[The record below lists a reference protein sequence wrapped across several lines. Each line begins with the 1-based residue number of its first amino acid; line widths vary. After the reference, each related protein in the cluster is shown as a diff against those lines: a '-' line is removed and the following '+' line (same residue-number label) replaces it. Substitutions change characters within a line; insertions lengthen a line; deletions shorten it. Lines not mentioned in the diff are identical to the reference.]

1 VLDSQAL
8 EAEPPLA
15 EEGEGAREVPPKIGM
30 NVTLAINPYK
40 VTEEP
45 LLHISERE
53 FAELVQLLED
63 VEGDG

>member
-1 VLDSQAL
+1 MLDSQAL

-15 EEGEGAREVPPKIGM
+15 EEGEGAGEVPPEIGM
-30 NVTLAINPYK
+30 KVTLAINPNK
-40 VTEEP
+40 VTDET